1 MGKTKRFDSN
11 DYIFNPNSKK
21 GIYIIHGYSS
31 STYEVK
37 DLAKFLANHGY
48 FTIAKNLPG
57 HGTTVEDCNKVTY
70 EDWLNHVEKD
80 VAELSS
86 KCNEINII
94 GISMGSVLGLHLA
107 SLFPINTLVSAATV
121 FKFKN
126 EFNVRVLVPLL
137 SWLVKKRTKSSQYKN
152 AEQIEF
158 TGYSE
163 YPLKA
168 LNQMRKLTNKVRQ
181 SLKNVKCPTLLI
193 HSKSDL
199 TSIQENLYIVE
210 SEISSQIKEK
220 FIAKNASHN
229 LFCKSQEQLEI
240 FKCILSFI
248 NTKTKKYEI

>member
-1 MGKTKRFDSN
+1 MGNTKRFDSN
-11 DYIFNPNSKK
+11 DYIFNPDSKR
-21 GIYIIHGYSS
+21 GVYIIHGYSS

-37 DLAKFLANHGY
+37 SLAQFLGDNG
-48 FTIAKNLPG
+48 FFSVAKNLPG
-57 HGTTVEDCNKVTY
+57 HGTTVDDCNATKYT
-70 EDWLNHVEKD
+70 EWIEHVEKD

-86 KCNEINII
+86 KCDQIHII

-137 SWLVKKRTKSSQYKN
+137 SWLIKKRQKSSQYKN
-152 AEQIEF
+152 VGHIEF

-168 LNQMRKLTNKVRQ
+168 LNQMRKLTNKVRR
-181 SLKNVKCPTLLI
+181 SLNKVKCPTLLI

-199 TSIQENLYIVE
+199 TSKQENLNIVE
-210 SEISSQIKEK
+210 SEIGSDIKEK
-220 FIAKNASHN
+220 IIVQKASHN
-229 LFCKSQEQLEI
+229 LFCESEEQLEI
-240 FKCILSFI
+240 FNCILSFI
-248 NTKTKKYEI
+248 NNKSN